1 LQSFLDVNLTICNIF
16 KNLQQILTTLYAIMP
31 RILAIDYGAKRTGLA
46 VTDPSKIIA
55 SALETVATDKLLE
68 YLKKYTQTEAVEA
81 FVVGMPKNLNGTS
94 TDSTAYVKRFV
105 VELKNIF
112 PETPIHLHDERFT
125 SKMAVQTMIAGGM
138 KKKDRQVKGNID
150 KISAV
155 IILQSFMEL

>member
-1 LQSFLDVNLTICNIF
+1 
-16 KNLQQILTTLYAIMP
+16 MP

-55 SALETVATDKLLE
+55 SALETVLTDKLLE

-94 TDSTAYVKRFV
+94 TDGTAYVERFV
-105 VELKNIF
+105 IELKNIF

-138 KKKDRQVKGNID
+138 KKKDRQIKGNVD

>member
-1 LQSFLDVNLTICNIF
+1 
-16 KNLQQILTTLYAIMP
+16 MP

-55 SALETVATDKLLE
+55 SALETVPTDKLLE

-81 FVVGMPKNLNGTS
+81 FVVGMPKKFDGTA
-94 TDSTAYVKRFV
+94 TDGTAYVERFV
-105 VELKNIF
+105 VELKNSF

-125 SKMAVQTMIAGGM
+125 SKMAMQTMIAGGM
-138 KKKDRQVKGNID
+138 KKKDRQIKGNID

-155 IILQSFMEL
+155 IILQSFMGN